1 MELELTDQEIGMV
14 SFLKRQL
21 SSYVQEHI
29 QDLQF
34 DDLSRFTQSLLTQV
48 GDKNVGFK
56 MLGWDV
62 NTQIL
67 TGIIEFLSNDGK
79 PLKKIDFSIH
89 CYKDE
94 VELETELEKI
104 INECEPWRKTHP
116 EWVEQENKLKE
127 KFNNMSGNFNPET
140 QGFGAWVT
148 MAICVISVVGFIVW
162 VLS

>member
-1 MELELTDQEIGMV
+1 MELELTDNQIRII
-14 SFLKRQL
+14 SFLKRKL

-29 QDLQF
+29 NDLQF
-34 DDLSRFTQSLLTQV
+34 HEFSMFSQSLLNEIDESV
-48 GDKNVGFK
+48 KFS
-56 MLGWDV
+56 MLSWDV

-67 TGIIEFLSNDGK
+67 TGIIEFLSDDNE

-94 VELETELEKI
+94 TELETEMEKT

-140 QGFGAWVT
+140 QGFGAWAT
-148 MAICVISVVGFIVW
+148 MAVGVISVVGFIVW